1 MDKYKVIND
10 IEELLNTFK
19 IINTDKCISVSVDNE
34 MEFILVNSAEASN
47 IVLSNVFIKQ
57 HYEEVSKVLN
67 SVRVI
72 IFNNAK
78 EELKLL
84 MRFNIN
90 IYTNIF
96 DIYLAKRILGKPILN
111 LVGNYKQD
119 SKSIEKKIKDK
130 VVEIMRYEEYRE
142 TLIKEIQKRNLE
154 NIAKIEFSCAK
165 GLAEME
171 LTGIRVDVNKWQ
183 ELMKKYKEE
192 IEDKAYEIS
201 EFFNDNGIQLNLF
214 GDSSEL
220 KKYIHS
226 NKLILEKLK
235 TYGIE
240 TNTTSKKVLM
250 KYKDNDFVRELL
262 EYRKLDKLYTSSL
275 LNIGSKIIDEKIH
288 PEYNQIGAG
297 SGRMSCS
304 NPNIQQIPRN
314 REIREC
320 FLPNNPQNVLVIA
333 DYSQIELRVVAEVS
347 KDSKMIEAYKKGR
360 DLHLNTASL
369 LLNKELTKITKDERQ
384 AAKAINFGLVYAMGA
399 EALKRYC
406 ENVFNIYIS
415 IETAQRLRN
424 RFLQVYSGVRKW
436 QDRIKK
442 DNPYTDKSLAG
453 RIYKYNDKD
462 GLATK
467 CNIPIQGTAADI
479 IKDAIGNVYE
489 KLRYTNAKLIAVIH
503 DEIIIESTKE
513 ESEMVKEILKKTME
527 NSAKEFMIHVPLL
540 AEASIRRSWAT

>member
-406 ENVFNIYIS
+406 ENVFNIY
-415 IETAQRLRN
+415 
-424 RFLQVYSGVRKW
+424 K
-436 QDRIKK
+436 
-442 DNPYTDKSLAG
+442 
-453 RIYKYNDKD
+453 
-462 GLATK
+462 
-467 CNIPIQGTAADI
+467 
-479 IKDAIGNVYE
+479 
-489 KLRYTNAKLIAVIH
+489 H
-503 DEIIIESTKE
+503 
-513 ESEMVKEILKKTME
+513 
-527 NSAKEFMIHVPLL
+527 
-540 AEASIRRSWAT
+540 

>member
-192 IEDKAYEIS
+192 IEDKTYEIS